1 MISGSYGSLKVI
13 GNSDIRYSAYEF
25 LLAFHSNYRKKGKVA
40 YLYSAFYILC
50 ISQSAQ
56 AWITHL
62 PANTPTCL
70 PFLRMRSPDGAT
82 SEVRDI

>member
-40 YLYSAFYILC
+40 YLYSAFYIHILC
-50 ISQSAQ
+50 IS
-56 AWITHL
+56 
-62 PANTPTCL
+62 ANTPTCL